1 MEQGR
6 SVFYLR
12 REIMSNAKAF
22 EAWYQRHDRAAGGWF
37 ESTYKRVLRN
47 AFNAG
52 VRHAKKQAYAYGEIV
67 RYN

>member
-1 MEQGR
+1 
-6 SVFYLR
+6 
-12 REIMSNAKAF
+12 MSNAKAF